1 MVARDLQTI
10 LYRLHD
16 QREKLAPSLQLRRQH
31 LTSAF
36 HAQIRAEKDNIE
48 GFIGRMPL
56 GLRRVYLND
65 RLQLLDARSRMRP
78 VVGL

>member
-1 MVARDLQTI
+1 MVARDLQRI

-16 QREKLAPSLQLRRQH
+16 QREKLAPSIELRRQH

-48 GFIGRMPL
+48 GFIGKLQP
-56 GLRRVYLND
+56 GVRRVYLKN
-65 RLQLLDARSRMRP
+65 RLALLDARAGMKP
-78 VVGL
+78 VGL